1 MAANMPPGAA
11 SQSANSVPLTSAEQL
26 AEYNRYASAI
36 IDPEVGN
43 DAKFQALQFI
53 SENLETIIASPHY
66 VDFLEHSMPIF
77 LRVLTDTDPQF
88 ISEHPAQQLR
98 KVILEIFHR
107 LPANDTL
114 RAHIRSILQLMFKLL
129 EVDNEENVLI
139 CLRIII
145 ELHKQFRPIYST
157 EVRRLLFCLI
167 TRVSCDRKSLLEP
180 IHLSTV
186 CICQWMRL

>member
-1 MAANMPPGAA
+1 MASTTSAGQA
-11 SQSANSVPLTSAEQL
+11 SQGNAVPLASAEQL

-36 IDPEVGN
+36 INPEVGN
-43 DAKFQALQFI
+43 DAKFQALQSI

-66 VDFLEHSMPIF
+66 NTFLEHSLPIF

-107 LPANDTL
+107 LPANEAL
-114 RAHIRSILQLMFKLL
+114 RIHIRSILQLMFKLL

-145 ELHKQFRPIYST
+145 ELHKQFRPPYST
-157 EVRRLLFCLI
+157 EVR
-167 TRVSCDRKSLLEP
+167 
-180 IHLSTV
+180 
-186 CICQWMRL
+186 